1 MIMASILL
9 SMGLMIALVDV
20 LTDDDDSNEPEPE
33 TVEDA
38 VIEGDDSDNTI
49 MGTNGFDIIDGK
61 GGDDDLTGK
70 TGEDIILGGEGH
82 DLIKG
87 RAGDDLLQG
96 GEGNDSLRGGQD
108 DDFLIGG
115 AGDDVIYGAE
125 GNDTIVGADVF
136 SRDLTVDDVI
146 ALAKDP
152 THMPDG
158 YEEVVPT
165 EAESNYLNG
174 GQGDDVLILGSNDT
188 GVGGEGADVFQIGQ
202 WVADGQ
208 APALITDFATA
219 DDLLV
224 VSYDEADTAP
234 TITLQVVNEETHV
247 FANGTLVVRV
257 AGGDAPTDASEVQ
270 LVAV

>member
-1 MIMASILL
+1 MIAASILL
-9 SMGLMIALVDV
+9 SFGLMIALVDI
-20 LTDDDDSNEPEPE
+20 LNDDDDTNEPQPDP
-33 TVEDA
+33 VEDA

-61 GGDDDLTGK
+61 GGDDDLTGR
-70 TGEDIILGGEGH
+70 EDNDVILGGEGH

-87 RAGDDLLQG
+87 RAGNDLLQG
-96 GEGNDSLRGGQD
+96 GEGNDSLRGGQG

-125 GNDTIVGADVF
+125 GNDTLIGANVF
-136 SRDLTVDDVI
+136 SRDLTVDDAI
-146 ALAKDP
+146 ALTKDP
-152 THMPDG
+152 SHLPEAYD
-158 YEEVVPT
+158 EVVPS
-165 EAESNYLNG
+165 EAEANYLNG
-174 GQGDDVLILGSNDT
+174 GEGDDLLILGNNDT
-188 GVGGEGADVFQIGQ
+188 GVGGDGEDVFQIGH

-208 APALITDFATA
+208 DAALITDFVTA

-224 VSYDEADTAP
+224 VNYDEADTAP